1 MNKKVII
8 NIVVLIS
15 SALLIFSCDN
25 DDGPSIKAEND
36 VNEFIWKGL
45 NSWYFWQEEV
55 TDLSDDRFETES
67 DRNTFINQYSSPKD
81 LFDDL
86 RHENDRFSWIVEDY
100 NELDKFFQG
109 TTKSFGF
116 EYGLVGWEGD
126 SVIGYVQYVLEGS
139 PASSAELKRGDI
151 FYAINEITLTRNN
164 YSDLLFNQE
173 SYQLSI
179 AKWQD
184 GVLVADTV
192 TTEMIAV
199 ELTENPVLLTKV
211 LEIEGV
217 KIGYLVYNGFVHTF
231 HRELNAAF
239 GELKNAGITEFVLDL
254 RYNSGGSIYTAMH
267 LASMIYEPAT
277 ASDVFGKI
285 LFNRKHGGN
294 QLKLP
299 FRDRVDVVDGAYET
313 VSIEILNE
321 INVDKLIVLVSQQT
335 ASASELIIVGLLPYM
350 DVKLIGSQTVGKNEA
365 SRTLY
370 DSPVSDFTDKDVGL
384 NLNHTWAIQPITS
397 KLANSLD
404 FSDYSEGFIPDIEIR
419 EIDYLS
425 TMKPLGDPNEIL
437 LKTALEDLL
446 GIEMTGRR
454 ESPKRLRML
463 TLTKNRFENEMH
475 LNGIK

>member
-1 MNKKVII
+1 
-8 NIVVLIS
+8 
-15 SALLIFSCDN
+15 
-25 DDGPSIKAEND
+25 
-36 VNEFIWKGL
+36 
-45 NSWYFWQEEV
+45 
-55 TDLSDDRFETES
+55 
-67 DRNTFINQYSSPKD
+67 
-81 LFDDL
+81 
-86 RHENDRFSWIVEDY
+86 
-100 NELDKFFQG
+100 
-109 TTKSFGF
+109 
-116 EYGLVGWEGD
+116 
-126 SVIGYVQYVLEGS
+126 
-139 PASSAELKRGDI
+139 
-151 FYAINEITLTRNN
+151 
-164 YSDLLFNQE
+164 
-173 SYQLSI
+173 
-179 AKWQD
+179 
-184 GVLVADTV
+184 
-192 TTEMIAV
+192 
-199 ELTENPVLLTKV
+199 
-211 LEIEGV
+211 V